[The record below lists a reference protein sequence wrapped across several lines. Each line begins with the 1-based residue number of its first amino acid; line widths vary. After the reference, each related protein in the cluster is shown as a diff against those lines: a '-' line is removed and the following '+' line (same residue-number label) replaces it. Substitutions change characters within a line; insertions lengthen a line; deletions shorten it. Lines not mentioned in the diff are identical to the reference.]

1 MGGVVAVDPVDID
14 AIMNQPGRVQA
25 WRRVAETVADGVG
38 PLVDLSRPYVDGLQ
52 NLPRDG
58 RFLLV
63 GNHTQ
68 GGIEAVL
75 IPYLVRRAIG
85 MRVRPLAD
93 RGLGRMRGPAGDLF
107 AACGV
112 VVGAPETARELM
124 RHDEPI
130 LVFPGGGREIPKFK
144 GEENT
149 LRWQGRSGFA
159 RLSVGNDYPIVPV
172 GLIGGDDM
180 YRSLTTREGRWGR
193 LSQGL
198 TEKLSGR
205 TDMAMPL
212 VHGIGPTLIPRP
224 QRMYLRFAAPIDATK
239 PARVSEEKWVA
250 AVKQNTQ
257 ESLEQVLADL
267 LAIRNGDPY
276 RELNPLAWRNAT
288 RPPAEPKG
296 GLNHGSH
303 IR

>member
-1 MGGVVAVDPVDID
+1 MSEVTSQMDVVEPVNID
-14 AIMNQPGRVQA
+14 VIMNQPERVQA
-25 WRRVAETVADGVG
+25 WRRVAETVADRVG
-38 PLVDLSRPYVDGLQ
+38 PLVDVSRPYVDGLE
-52 NLPRDG
+52 NLPADG

-68 GGIEAVL
+68 GGIESVL

-93 RGLGRMRGPAGDLF
+93 RGIGRMRGPIADLV

-130 LVFPGGGREIPKFK
+130 LVFPGGGREIAKFK

-149 LRWQGRSGFA
+149 LRWQGRAGFA
-159 RLSVGNDYPIVPV
+159 RVSVENDYPIVPV

-180 YRSLTTREGRWGR
+180 YRSLTTRDGLWGR
-193 LSQGL
+193 LSQGISK
-198 TEKLSGR
+198 KLSGR
-205 TDMAMPL
+205 ADMAMPL
-212 VHGIGPTLIPRP
+212 MHGIGPTLIPRP
-224 QRMYLRFAAPIDATK
+224 QRMYLRFGAPITTTK
-239 PARVSEEKWVA
+239 PARVSAAKWVDI
-250 AVKQNTQ
+250 VKQNTQ

-267 LAIRNGDPY
+267 LAVRADDPY
-276 RELNPLAWRNAT
+276 RELNPLAWLNAT
-288 RPPAEPKG
+288 QPSRD
-296 GLNHGSH
+296 
-303 IR
+303 

>member
-1 MGGVVAVDPVDID
+1 MSEVDVVDPVNVD
-14 AIMNQPGRVQA
+14 AIMNQPERVQA
-25 WRRVAETVADGVG
+25 WRRVAENVAARVG
-38 PLVDLSRPYVDGLQ
+38 PLVDLSRPYVDGLE
-52 NLPRDG
+52 NLPADG

-68 GGIEAVL
+68 GGIEAFL

-85 MRVRPLAD
+85 RRVRPLAD
-93 RGLGRMRGPAGDLF
+93 RGIGRMGGPVGDFF

-149 LRWQGRSGFA
+149 LRWQGRAGFA
-159 RLSVGNDYPIVPV
+159 RLSIENDYPIVPV

-180 YRSLTTREGRWGR
+180 YRSLTTREGLWGR

-198 TEKLSGR
+198 AEKLSGR
-205 TDMAMPL
+205 ADMAMPL
-212 VHGIGPTLIPRP
+212 MHGIGPTLIPRP
-224 QRMYLRFAAPIDATK
+224 QRMYLRFGAPIQTTK
-239 PARVSEEKWVA
+239 AARVSAAKWVDT
-250 AVKQNTQ
+250 VKQNTQ

-267 LAIRNGDPY
+267 LVVRADDPY
-276 RELNPLAWRNAT
+276 RELNPLAWRTAT
-288 RPPAEPKG
+288 QPSSED
-296 GLNHGSH
+296 
-303 IR
+303 

>member
-1 MGGVVAVDPVDID
+1 MSEVASRTAVVEPVNID
-14 AIMNQPGRVQA
+14 VIMNQPERVRT
-25 WRRVAETVADGVG
+25 WRRAAEAVADRVA

-52 NLPRDG
+52 NLPSDG

-68 GGIEAVL
+68 GGVEALL
-75 IPYLVRRAIG
+75 IPYLVRRVIG

-93 RGLGRMRGPAGDLF
+93 RGIGRMRGPVGDLF

-149 LRWQGRSGFA
+149 LRWEGRAGFA
-159 RLSVGNDYPIVPV
+159 RLSVENDYPIVPV

-180 YRSLTTREGRWGR
+180 YQSLTTREGLWGR

-198 TEKLSGR
+198 AEKLSGR
-205 TDMAMPL
+205 PDMAMPL
-212 VHGIGPTLIPRP
+212 LRGIGPTLIPRP
-224 QRMYLRFAAPIDATK
+224 QRMYLRFGAPIETTK
-239 PARVSEEKWVA
+239 PARVSEATWVDT
-250 AVKQNTQ
+250 VKQKTQ
-257 ESLEQVLADL
+257 VSLERVLADL
-267 LAIRNGDPY
+267 LAVRTGDPY

-288 RPPAEPKG
+288 QPSSED
-296 GLNHGSH
+296 
-303 IR
+303 